1 MLKKKFFAKAL
12 AFALVMGTVSVYG
25 SGVVAPI
32 SIVQATELAKTTIT
46 VDYANYTATIKTTND
61 TDTYVFLEVLKDQ
74 AGTKVASTYCCA
86 VGAIDGGKGAVID
99 LSFLKAAK
107 DQYIRSYGN
116 TLDSKGAYVYSDI
129 TKIVAQPA
137 KLSIKYDASKG
148 LVDGKTKE
156 AIKIE
161 DYEFKSLYGST
172 WADLEA
178 DSLKGMEITGNTI
191 VLRKKAVDN
200 TDSTKGVPASAEV
213 KVKIPAIPKAP
224 KAKIDYVKGTIS
236 FGKGTE
242 YIKLGTAAISDGD
255 TWTKNGDTKSLTTA
269 DLLKKLN
276 VSADDQKAK
285 DTTIVVRTAKTD
297 KKAASALSFVTIT
310 KKAEIQNTAATGDNP
325 NGGTVAYTGT
335 DVDESVK
342 MTWENTTKGI
352 SLKAEKAPFQYYD
365 ATKKDWKTIAVGKA
379 VEVKLKD
386 KAELKVR
393 VAGKKATKTENGAFA
408 SGEVSLTCKILPAK
422 ITVTA
427 DKTEIT
433 TTGTATI
440 NLSYE
445 MTDGNKETLTLE
457 SGDSR
462 VPTWSLSDTTVGSI
476 ANNTLSLNDL
486 PAGTSK
492 TVTVTAKSGD
502 VEGKVE
508 IKIEIPKTD
517 S

>member
-12 AFALVMGTVSVYG
+12 AFAMVMGTVSVYG

-32 SIVQATELAKTTIT
+32 SIVQAALNKPVIKP
-46 VDYANYTATIKTTND
+46 DYNSYTAEIETKNSD
-61 TDTYVFLEVLKDQ
+61 KYVFLEVLKDQ
-74 AGTKVASTYCCA
+74 AGTKVSATYCYP
-86 VGAIDGGKGAVID
+86 VGTSNKTKID
-99 LSFLKAAK
+99 LSFLKATK
-107 DQYIRSYGN
+107 DQYLRAYGDV
-116 TLDSKGAYVYSDI
+116 LDNGAYVYSDI

-156 AIKIE
+156 AIKI
-161 DYEFKSLYGST
+161 DDGYEFKSLYGST

-191 VLRKKAVDN
+191 VIRKKAVDGT
-200 TDSTKGVPASAEV
+200 TDPTKGVPASAEV
-213 KVKIPAIPKAP
+213 KVKITAIPKAP

-242 YIKLGTAAISDGD
+242 YIKLGNAAIGDSD

-269 DLLKKLN
+269 ELLTKLG
-276 VSADDQKAK
+276 VTDPKAA

-325 NGGTVAYTGT
+325 NGGTVDYKAT
-335 DVDESVK
+335 DADKTIK

-408 SGEVSLTCKILPAK
+408 SGEVTLTCAILPAT
-422 ITVTA
+422 IAVSA
-427 DKTEIT
+427 DKTELT
-433 TTGTATI
+433 AVNATATCTTEI
-440 NLSYE
+440 K
-445 MTDGNKETLTLE
+445 DGNGETLT
-457 SGDSR
+457 GR
-462 VPTWSLSDTTVGSI
+462 TGITWTSSNPSVATVDNNGAVKAVANGTTTI
-476 ANNTLSLNDL
+476 
-486 PAGTSK
+486 
-492 TVTVTAKSGD
+492 TAKLGNA
-502 VEGKVE
+502 EGKIEIKVE
-508 IKIEIPKTD
+508 IPAAN
-517 S
+517 

>member
-32 SIVQATELAKTTIT
+32 SIVQAALNKPVIKP
-46 VDYANYTATIKTTND
+46 DYNSYTAEIETKNSD
-61 TDTYVFLEVLKDQ
+61 KYVFLEVLKDQ
-74 AGTKVASTYCCA
+74 AGTKVSATYCYP
-86 VGAIDGGKGAVID
+86 VGTSNKTKID
-99 LSFLKAAK
+99 LSFLKATK
-107 DQYIRSYGN
+107 DQYLRAYGDV
-116 TLDSKGAYVYSDI
+116 LDNGAYVYSDI

-137 KLSIKYDASKG
+137 KLSIKYDPLKG

-161 DYEFKSLYGST
+161 DGYEFKSLYGST
-172 WADLEA
+172 WANLEA

-191 VLRKKAVDN
+191 VIRKKAVDGT
-200 TDSTKGVPASAEV
+200 TDPTKGVPASAEV

-242 YIKLGTAAISDGD
+242 YIKLSTAAISDTD

-276 VSADDQKAK
+276 VSEDDQKAK

-310 KKAEIQNTAATGDNP
+310 KKAEIQNTAATGGTS

-352 SLKAEKAPFQYYD
+352 SLKAEKTPFQYYD
-365 ATKKDWKTIAVGKA
+365 TAKKDWKTIAVGKA

-433 TTGTATI
+433 TAETATI

-457 SGDSR
+457 SDDSR
-462 VPTWSLSDTTVGSI
+462 TPSFASSDGSI
-476 ANNTLSLNDL
+476 SGNTLTLSNLT
-486 PAGTSK
+486 AGTSK

>member
-32 SIVQATELAKTTIT
+32 SIVQAADPAKTTIT
-46 VDYANYTATIKTTND
+46 VDYANYTATIKTTNS

-86 VGAIDGGKGAVID
+86 VGTIDGGKGAVID

-161 DYEFKSLYGST
+161 DGYEFKSLYGST

-408 SGEVSLTCKILPAK
+408 SGEVTLTCAILPAA
-422 ITVTA
+422 IAVSA
-427 DKTEIT
+427 DKTELT
-433 TTGTATI
+433 AVNATATCTTEI
-440 NLSYE
+440 K
-445 MTDGNKETLTLE
+445 DGNGETLT
-457 SGDSR
+457 GR
-462 VPTWSLSDTTVGSI
+462 TGITWTSSNPSVATVDNNGAVKAVANGTTTI
-476 ANNTLSLNDL
+476 
-486 PAGTSK
+486 
-492 TVTVTAKSGD
+492 TAKLGNA
-502 VEGKVE
+502 EGKIEIKVE
-508 IKIEIPKTD
+508 IPAAN
-517 S
+517 